1 MLRYFTST
9 DLLISHTIARC
20 FQWKDLILFKED
32 IPANIPL
39 TVTLSGRDIIVPAY
53 EVWQYLTGENREEGV
68 NSLGKDT
75 EWKSQ
80 DGLLHVFWFKS
91 YNHADLFD
99 SKGACRGIA
108 GTIRGQNVDDG
119 GLVLSTGEATID

>member
-9 DLLISHTIARC
+9 DLLISHTIARI

-39 TVTLSGRDIIVPAY
+39 TVTLSGRDIIVPAQ
-53 EVWQYLTGENREEGV
+53 EVWKYLTDEANEF
-68 NSLGKDT
+68 GKDI
-75 EWKSQ
+75 EWKSH
-80 DGLLHVFWFKS
+80 DGMLQVFWFNG

-99 SKGACRGIA
+99 SKGACRGIV
-108 GTIRGQNVDDG
+108 GMIRDQNMSDDG
-119 GLVLSTGEATID
+119 LIQSA